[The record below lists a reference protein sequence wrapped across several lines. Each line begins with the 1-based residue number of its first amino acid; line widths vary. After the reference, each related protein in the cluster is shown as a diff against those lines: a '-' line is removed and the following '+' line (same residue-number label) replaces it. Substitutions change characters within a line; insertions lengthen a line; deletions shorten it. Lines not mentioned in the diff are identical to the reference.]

1 MINNVSIRPA
11 FYDDESAI
19 VEIMNQGI
27 NEETNAYV
35 QPFDWV
41 QGSNWFASL
50 RENSTALVVAETNNQ
65 IVGWGS
71 LSNYRGGRE
80 ALISTK
86 EITFY
91 VHHDF
96 RRFGAASKLI
106 LNLEETAR
114 DLKVKHLVA
123 ILLDDNAGSRA
134 LLEKH
139 NYFVWGLFE
148 AIAEFESGAK
158 GHLYMGKH
166 L

>member
-19 VEIMNQGI
+19 VEIMNHGI
-27 NEETNAYV
+27 EEETNAYV
-35 QPFDWV
+35 KPFDWV
-41 QGSNWFASL
+41 QGSNWFSSL
-50 RENSTALVVAETNNQ
+50 RENATALVVAEINNQ
-65 IVGWGS
+65 IVGWGG

-80 ALISTK
+80 ALSSTK

-96 RRFGAASKLI
+96 RRMGAASKLI
-106 LNLEETAR
+106 LNLEETAM
-114 DLKVKHLVA
+114 DLNAKHLVA
-123 ILLDDNAGSRA
+123 ILLDDNEGSRA

-139 NYFVWGLFE
+139 QYFVWGLFE
-148 AIAEFESGAK
+148 AIAEFESGPK